1 MSGLL
6 KKEIR
11 LLLPSWAAAFVL
23 AQSAWLITDR
33 QHPASDGR
41 EVLVGLLFV
50 LGLTLMVLMALSS
63 FGRELGAGM
72 LPNLLAQPV
81 SRVRLWWTKSLLLA
95 TAMCSVWLAWWI
107 AFRCNPNFATAPGE
121 RHQVFVVTTLFT
133 VVAYAGGLWSVLLL
147 RQVAAAFWFTLL
159 IPASLTMLVA
169 YVTTKLE
176 STDAAEPLIIA
187 VLAAYSIAG
196 FLWARRL
203 FLRSQDAHWTGGEIA
218 LPGWLRLPRRPTAT
232 TAASGHHPRR
242 ALLWKELQLHQSQ
255 FIIAGFLSVVHVIVI
270 LVRPGQETLTDSP
283 IYEFVTYTLWSLWP
297 IMALLIG
304 CAAVAEERKL
314 GTLEAQLCLPVQRRT
329 QFIIKAG
336 VALALA
342 LFFGVVMP
350 LLLEGRRTLPS
361 FERAEDIGQ
370 AMRPDALISDN
381 FAEAVFQVISLL
393 WPLLPFLPLILVSMV
408 LCFASF
414 YASSLARNTLQAIA
428 PAILGIIMIWGLVY
442 GAELI
447 AGSHNPP
454 WRGPLIYLIGVPA
467 LILALA
473 GLAYWNF
480 KRVLL
485 GWPVWRRNLLTF
497 LAVLISVMAVTSAV
511 YHRAWELCL
520 RLEPAHGS
528 ERLSRTEFPALHV
541 EGNRIAARLPDGRLW
556 QSIWLYDVMPQE
568 GGRPSLINPQML
580 GGSNWAHVAHSIRQ
594 TETVAI
600 QTDGSLWLLETP
612 HTAIARTN
620 NRLVV
625 GRSEP
630 TQLARIGNGTNW
642 HKVIRT
648 AWSPSFLLLKTDGSL
663 WSWGTNRFDPRQKWP
678 GLAAFEI
685 KRFGEASDWANMACA
700 QSTFLLWKTNGEAW
714 EAESNSRSLKK
725 AAVEL
730 APGFTIRRYP
740 ELDRTRWRSLA
751 NSGPYQ
757 IQMGVRDD
765 GTLWGWGV
773 MAHFL
778 GGPNAGKRIGREM
791 NWAAVTCVQEAAG
804 DLKVVALKTDG
815 SLWRWDFSLSRRTDP
830 AAARPFRLSSHNDW
844 VAITGDWTG
853 LVSLAADGSL
863 WHWQFEPRPLH
874 FAGFNIPPLLA
885 ASRRPQLLGNV
896 FGDAAE

>member
-329 QFIIKAG
+329 QFVIKAG

-361 FERAEDIGQ
+361 FERAEDVGQ

-381 FAEAVFQVISLL
+381 FAEAVFQIISLL

-414 YASSLARNTLQAIA
+414 YASTLARNTLQAIA
-428 PAILGIIMIWGLVY
+428 PAILGLVALWALVF
-442 GAELI
+442 GVEVLA
-447 AGSHNPP
+447 ASANPP
-454 WRGPLIYLIGVPA
+454 WRGPLIYLIGAPV
-467 LILALA
+467 LVVTLA

-480 KRVLL
+480 KRVLV
-485 GWPVWRRNLLTF
+485 GWSVWRRNLLT
-497 LAVLISVMAVTSAV
+497 LVATLLGVSIVTAAL
-511 YHRAWELCL
+511 YHRTWEHLQ
-520 RLEPAHGS
+520 RLEPAHGPMHLPPGGLQLQGAES
-528 ERLSRTEFPALHV
+528 GRLFV
-541 EGNRIAARLPDGRLW
+541 NRLPDGKFW
-556 QSIWLYDVMPQE
+556 QAYLIYNASSREGDSPWLFEPQTF
-568 GGRPSLINPQML
+568 GS
-580 GGSNWAHVAHSIRQ
+580 SNWTHWITHITR
-594 TETVAI
+594 TEAAAI
-600 QTDGSLWLLETP
+600 Q
-612 HTAIARTN
+612 A
-620 NRLVV
+620 
-625 GRSEP
+625 
-630 TQLARIGNGTNW
+630 
-642 HKVIRT
+642 
-648 AWSPSFLLLKTDGSL
+648 DGSL
-663 WSWGTNRFDPRQKWP
+663 WSISNPAPSLTWSNGQPVRPAPTPPQFTRIGNDTNWLLLIRQAWAPACLLLKRDGSLWQWGTNQFDFSKRATVKWP
-678 GLAAFEI
+678 GLAGFEPQ
-685 KRFGEASDWANMACA
+685 RLGTDSDWASIRCA
-700 QSTFLLWKTNGEAW
+700 GSSIYLWKANGQAW
-714 EAESNSRSLKK
+714 AQNPVFRGPKK
-725 AAVEL
+725 TPLVL
-730 APGFTIRRYP
+730 APGLQFERYP
-740 ELDRTRWRSLA
+740 EFDHFQWRRLST
-751 NSGPYQ
+751 GQPYQ
-757 IQMGVRDD
+757 LGVRDD
-765 GTLWGWGV
+765 GTLWGFG
-773 MAHFL
+773 MMRRAFKDPHASS
-778 GGPNAGKRIGREM
+778 GQIGTDT
-791 NWAAVTCVQEAAG
+791 NWLTAACSQEFAVTLRA
-804 DLKVVALKTDG
+804 DG
-815 SLWRWDFSLSRRTDP
+815 TLWKWNFSHRRDSSRRP
-830 AAARPFRLSSHNDW
+830 VKPVQLSSHRDW
-844 VAITGDWTG
+844 VDLTANWDGIIALAGDG
-853 LVSLAADGSL
+853 GL
-863 WHWQFEPRPLH
+863 WHWRFEPTPAQFGR
-874 FAGFNIPPLLA
+874 FRIPPLLA